1 MYECRKRP
9 SADAER
15 DLGVLYPA
23 HNLPGGNLRLRNSE
37 RAHRGQDHG
46 RRGHIVSVVNSVEK
60 QRIIGLQVG
69 RVRIGSS
76 TQILYFD

>member
-1 MYECRKRP
+1 MAIIYKMKKLFNILMYECRKRP

-46 RRGHIVSVVNSVEK
+46 QKLDS
-60 QRIIGLQVG
+60 
-69 RVRIGSS
+69 
-76 TQILYFD
+76 